1 MSMYAPTYT
10 SLGGA
15 MDAPVTPGFT
25 PAGPSML
32 SAAERYADPRKTAQP
47 ATVEPEPGYAVDNK
61 LANLKMLR
69 EGSAIPAFLIQ
80 ELPQYKTRIQ
90 RAMRDGDEEAVRK
103 DVGEVKA
110 FVDAHANE
118 LQPWTRLENNGAWG
132 RGIANDAMSL
142 VDGSF
147 WGRLTASVGGRE
159 PISVATFLDDTSDEA
174 KQFRVGKL
182 AKTYGISTDVAR
194 AMVDSDDPLHQI
206 YKPYGTVLTLK
217 PNSPD
222 AALKLA
228 AATPGYVAKLR
239 STEAFTSQYLPQFG
253 NDTST
258 FADFLTR
265 FDATFNTDGFESGD
279 RFMKTVAD
287 GYLSEKAKGTAES
300 AGDYFS
306 RVRDLTDSLRAA
318 MASAPEASTQ
328 ENPVASRMRRH
339 EANSLVVSYIKQM
352 NALGGSVT
360 SDGLTAA
367 SLKNAADRV
376 AQASRDY
383 GIDLRSGG
391 ANGVSDLVVGMAL
404 KSAGIAGADDKG
416 VGQFLDGLQTSIDLL
431 VGADGPVDSADKED
445 PGRAPLVEL
454 EGSLRKTIG
463 RELWNLRMQSPDKS
477 FGTESVQVL
486 LSRALE
492 TPESKAKITDALS
505 KTLTARFVDPAI
517 GASVANELVDGFAR
531 GQSRTIIDILK
542 TKTGMFDPVSK
553 APIIPEDVAVSPGAE
568 FTAED
573 VAALAAAPNRVV
585 KGATVG
591 QSAVLST
598 FAKTRGL
605 PADDLRRIESTLNLI
620 ETATK
625 PVDDALKPAFNA
637 VVTGEA
643 MSYDS
648 YEGLKR
654 GVISGDADALV
665 LAAMLCEK
673 GQAVYRTPSST
684 MAAGAV
690 IVPHPD
696 PYRSRRGDLRDD
708 LARAG
713 VPIGKSG
720 YLRSAFHY
728 LALKGDGYKSSS
740 LVSSGFLD
748 PVNGTMSEKR
758 VIVRMQDK
766 SYADPTKNQDNPT
779 PEQKA
784 ARRAYG
790 SLMTRGTSV
799 GAALDQYK
807 GYLKQQGFTDDEINV
822 ASGRMGA
829 RLTAAYEKGGAYSVG
844 RLMNQV
850 TTHRTRY
857 VPANAR
863 DTKGTAI
870 PGVYSYDVVT
880 PLDRQMTDEEYDE
893 YLDQEGLKVRSMK
906 VNGAP
911 VRSNFDPNRFRDI
924 DGKGTSMYRRQLQMQ
939 ERARQMYLDSESRSA
954 GKLAGANQSGGL

>member
-47 ATVEPEPGYAVDNK
+47 ATVEPEPGYAIDNK

-69 EGSAIPAFLIQ
+69 EGAAIPAFLIQ

-103 DVGEVKA
+103 DVDEVKA
-110 FVDAHANE
+110 FVDAHADE

-132 RGIANDAMSL
+132 RGIASDTMSL
-142 VDGSF
+142 IDGSF
-147 WGRLTASVGGRE
+147 WDSLTASVGGKE

-174 KQFRVGKL
+174 KQFRIGKL
-182 AKTYGISTDVAR
+182 AKTYDVSTDVAR

-206 YKPYGTVLTLK
+206 YKPYGMVLTLK
-217 PNSPD
+217 PNNPD

-239 STEAFTSQYLPQFG
+239 STEAFTNQYLPQFD
-253 NDTST
+253 NDTSAL
-258 FADFLTR
+258 ADFLTR
-265 FDATFNTDGFESGD
+265 FDATFNTDKFESGD
-279 RFMKTVAD
+279 RFMKTIAD
-287 GYLSEKAKGTAES
+287 GYLSEKARGTAES
-300 AGDYFS
+300 AGDYFN
-306 RVRDLTDSLRAA
+306 RVRDLTDSLQAA

-328 ENPVASRMRRH
+328 ENPAASRMRRH
-339 EANSLVVSYIKQM
+339 EANSLAVSYIKQM

-431 VGADGPVDSADKED
+431 VGADGPADSADKEN

-477 FGTESVQVL
+477 FGAESVQML

-517 GASVANELVDGFAR
+517 GASVANELVDGFTQGR
-531 GQSRTIIDILK
+531 SRTIVDILK

-553 APIIPEDVAVSPGAE
+553 APIIPEDVAVSSGAE

-573 VAALAAAPNRVV
+573 LVALAAAPKRVV
-585 KGATVG
+585 KGATDD

-605 PADDLRRIESTLNLI
+605 PADDPLRIDSTLGLI

-625 PVDDALKPAFNA
+625 PVGDALKPAFNA
-637 VVTGEA
+637 VMTGGRVTNE
-643 MSYDS
+643 DFR
-648 YEGLKR
+648 GLSQAVR
-654 GVISGDADALV
+654 GGDADALV
-665 LAAMLCEK
+665 LAAYLCDTGRTGVTFSTAL
-673 GQAVYRTPSST
+673 GQSITGYVQIDEGVT
-684 MAAGAV
+684 
-690 IVPHPD
+690 IV
-696 PYRSRRGDLRDD
+696 DLRDD

-713 VPIGKSG
+713 VPVGKSG
-720 YLRSAFHY
+720 YLRSVFHY
-728 LALKGDGYKSSS
+728 LALKGDDYKSSS
-740 LVSSGFLD
+740 LISSGFID
-748 PVNGTMSEKR
+748 PINGTMSEKR

-829 RLTAAYEKGGAYSVG
+829 RLTAAYEKGGAYSIG

-863 DTKGTAI
+863 DTKGHPI
-870 PGVYSYDVVT
+870 PGVYSYDVAD
-880 PLDRQMTDEEYDE
+880 PLPRQMTDEEYDE

-954 GKLAGANQSGGL
+954 GKLAGANQSVGL